1 MALRT
6 CVLCR
11 GLHLGRGRCL
21 ECDRLDAG
29 VRPALKRP
37 RTTPLDTG
45 VQLPLNRHCTTP
57 LQATL
62 TQVLESLQMCN
73 SLLSIARAKQQA
85 LHRVVPPP
93 WALGRQ
99 LSVVTTIRSPR
110 PTSTTTIQPTRPGVS
125 AMPPQMSGTTPS
137 VVTMTRLPPVTST
150 TTVHPTR
157 PGYYAAL
164 ARDAALVASM
174 PK

>member
-29 VRPALKRP
+29 VRPVLKRP

-45 VQLPLNRHCTTP
+45 VQLLLDQHCTTP
-57 LQATL
+57 QHATL
-62 TQVLESLQMCN
+62 PQVLESLQMWN

-85 LHRVVPPP
+85 LHRVVSPPS
-93 WALGRQ
+93 ALGCQ
-99 LSVVTTIRSPR
+99 LSAAAMIPSSR
-110 PTSTTTIQPTRPGVS
+110 PTSTTTIQPTRRGVS
-125 AMPPQMSGTTPS
+125 AMPLQMSCPTPS
-137 VVTMTRLPPVTST
+137 VVAMTRLPSVTST
-150 TTVHPTR
+150 RTVHPAR
-157 PGYYAAL
+157 PGYYAAS
-164 ARDAALVASM
+164 ARDAALVVSM